1 MARRWPLRL
10 PRILRR
16 ERVAFLGLGSN
27 VGDRLETIRDAV
39 ADLDA
44 TEEVTVEA
52 LSSVYET
59 EPVVPGDGDVD
70 GQPDYLNCAVCV
82 TTRLDPLELLEVVQG
97 IEDRHGRDRAREG
110 PSGPRPLDIDLLLY
124 DDEHIDEPELTV
136 PHPRL
141 TERAFVLVPL
151 AEVMP
156 PGARLPD
163 GTSVAARLAALAPIS
178 GVEHHVR
185 LVGGPGA
192 PDPLER
198 RPPGPRAGSPRL
210 GERRGGPGMSGPA
223 RRHREAGPRGP
234 GPGGAGSGE
243 GRS

>member
-10 PRILRR
+10 PRFLRR

-44 TEEVTVEA
+44 AEDVTVEA
-52 LSSVYET
+52 MSSVYET
-59 EPVVPGDGDVD
+59 EPVVPGGGDAD
-70 GQPDYLNCAVCV
+70 GQPDYLNGVVCV
-82 TTRLDPLELLEVVQG
+82 TTRLDPFELLELTQG
-97 IEDRHGRDRAREG
+97 IERRHGRDRPREG
-110 PSGPRPLDIDLLLY
+110 PAGARPLDIDLLLY
-124 DDEHIDEPELTV
+124 DEEDIDEPELTV

-141 TERAFVLVPL
+141 TDRAFVLVPL

-163 GTSVAARLAALAPIS
+163 GTSVASRLAALAPIT

-192 PDPLER
+192 RDPLER
-198 RPPGPRAGSPRL
+198 RPPGPRAGPPRL

-223 RRHREAGPRGP
+223 RRHREAGPAQ
-234 GPGGAGSGE
+234 PGGVGSGE
-243 GRS
+243 ERP